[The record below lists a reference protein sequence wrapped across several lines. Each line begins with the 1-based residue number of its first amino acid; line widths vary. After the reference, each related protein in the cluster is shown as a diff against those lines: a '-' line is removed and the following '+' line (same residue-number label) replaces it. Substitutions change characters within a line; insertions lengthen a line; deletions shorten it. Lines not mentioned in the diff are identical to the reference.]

1 MIPQANPGAAYLA
14 YQSQI
19 DAAISEVLHKGWYIL
34 GEQVKAF
41 EAEFAAYCE
50 TRFAVGVSDGTNA
63 IALALRALEIGVG
76 DEVITTGHTAVA
88 TISAIES
95 VGATPVLVDV
105 DPGTYT
111 LVPED
116 VRAAITSKTR
126 AVIAVHLYGHPADL
140 QTLQAI
146 TEEHSLSLIEDCAQ
160 AHGARY
166 QGKRVGSI
174 GVLGCFSFYPTKNLG
189 AIGDGGAVVTS
200 DESLHERLLA
210 LRQYGWRERYISA
223 ITGMNSRLDELQAAI
238 LRVKLRGLDADNQKR
253 RDLAALYDE
262 ILSPAIT
269 IPQVKPGVEHVY
281 HLYVVQVENRP
292 ELMQQLKDKG
302 IGSAVHYPMPNHLQP
317 AYAGRLVT
325 VPEGL
330 PTLAQIT
337 PRILS
342 LPLYPE
348 LSIED
353 AKRAATTL
361 LELV

>member
-63 IALALRALEIGVG
+63 IALALRALEIGAG

-88 TISAIES
+88 TVSAIES
-95 VGATPVLVDV
+95 VGAIPVLVDV

-140 QTLQAI
+140 QPLQAI

-174 GVLGCFSFYPTKNLG
+174 GVIGCFSFYPTKNLG

-200 DESLHERLLA
+200 DENLHERLLA

-238 LRVKLRGLDADNQKR
+238 LCVKLRGLDADNQKR
-253 RDLAALYDE
+253 RDLAAVYDE
-262 ILSPAIT
+262 ILAPAVT
-269 IPQVKPGVEHVY
+269 IPEVRLGVEHVY

-330 PTLAQIT
+330 PTLTRIT